1 MRRSAGSSRFAWGL
15 ALVCAASLGCG
26 GGQGVPPR
34 PGERVYRGA
43 TPPLAL
49 SLVYP
54 SDWRLTEEA
63 GRRERYAQ
71 LRLLGPRNAE
81 DTYTAYIAVRGVA
94 PDAESGAG
102 ESLDA
107 RVRRYADE
115 LLDGTTIES
124 VQPASLQQ
132 AEARELV
139 ASFTVPPLFRSGL
152 KPLPIPVKTRAV
164 FVHRGPYRY
173 ELIYSADA
181 REYAAHAPAF
191 DRVLASLR
199 FR

>member
-1 MRRSAGSSRFAWGL
+1 M
-15 ALVCAASLGCG
+15 LVCAASLGCG

-34 PGERVYRGA
+34 PGERAYRGA

-49 SLVYP
+49 SLAYP

-63 GRRERYAQ
+63 GRREPYAQ

-94 PDAESGAG
+94 PEAERGAG
-102 ESLDA
+102 ESLDE

-115 LLDGTTIES
+115 LLDGATIES

-139 ASFTVPPLFRSGL
+139 TLFTVPPLFRSGL